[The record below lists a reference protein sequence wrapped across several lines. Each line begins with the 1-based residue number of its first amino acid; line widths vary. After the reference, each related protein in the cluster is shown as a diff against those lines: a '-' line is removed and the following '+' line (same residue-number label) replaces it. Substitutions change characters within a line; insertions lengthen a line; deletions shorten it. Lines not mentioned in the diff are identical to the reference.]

1 MTIYKTR
8 YQANKDKQLDQKII
22 KVDGGY
28 MLIRVS
34 DYNIWKNQ
42 K

>member
-8 YQANKDKQLDQKII
+8 YQANKDKQSDQKII

-28 MLIRVS
+28 MLIS
-34 DYNIWKNQ
+34 IANYNVWKNQ